1 MRSQGGK
8 SKLERERIEAENV
21 GDDSYRPGHGW
32 VGLRQGGER
41 VWRLVPSALWDHSQV
56 QGLLSFATRSDVAMA
71 TWLGSAKEQCRVRP
85 PRGSRT
91 AGAAADT
98 RQTLTAPGT
107 GPSPSHSLFH
117 LRLQRP
123 QGVGPSSGPALQ
135 LS

>member
-1 MRSQGGK
+1 M
-8 SKLERERIEAENV
+8 
-21 GDDSYRPGHGW
+21 GDDNYRPGHGW

-98 RQTLTAPGT
+98 RQTLHQALVRARHIHYSIYTSKDPREWVQAVA
-107 GPSPSHSLFH
+107 L
-117 LRLQRP
+117 L
-123 QGVGPSSGPALQ
+123 SS
-135 LS
+135 